1 MSQVRT
7 VSLVVVVW
15 PVPSDL
21 WRQLEA
27 AAWHLVVCCGRYRKG
42 WLLLLECILAIPPVC
57 LVAVE
62 VVAVVA
68 W

>member
-1 MSQVRT
+1 MPQVRT
-7 VSLVVVVW
+7 AALVVVVW

-21 WRQLEA
+21 WRQLEVA
-27 AAWHLVVCCGRYRKG
+27 AEHLVVCGGRYRRG

-62 VVAVVA
+62 IVVVVA

>member
-1 MSQVRT
+1 MPQVRT

-15 PVPSDL
+15 PVPLVL

-27 AAWHLVVCCGRYRKG
+27 TAQHLVVLCGRYRRG